1 MEQSNQPYPA
11 QQPTAPIM
19 TVGNWIV
26 TYILMAIPIVGII
39 MLIVWAASNT
49 ENPNRKNWAIAMLI
63 MWAISIVLMI
73 ILWSAIAVA
82 LSSVIDSLR

>member
-1 MEQSNQPYPA
+1 MQELA
-11 QQPTAPIM
+11 APVM

-26 TYILMAIPIVGII
+26 TYLIMIIPLVNII

-63 MWAISIVLMI
+63 MYAIGIVIMVLFWGIFAAAFAGMAK
-73 ILWSAIAVA
+73 SM
-82 LSSVIDSLR
+82 